1 VLANKRGEI
10 VREDVHSKQ
19 PAGGLR
25 IPIVWVLCIATTAL
39 FAGGGIGWWLG
50 RVTALPDQLAMAAV
64 LAKVAP
70 GALGGDDPSQPGA
83 DPSDWSSVA
92 LQLALRVNSLEAL
105 LEELEGRGAEP
116 KEFVRGAIA
125 QLSESELETILRT
138 AVRLNADDL
147 AEIEDVPGFANR
159 LSEIALDG
167 IVEAD
172 EPDAEQANVVYFT
185 RTPERTDPAAVGR
198 HSFESDEH
206 RIYAV
211 FPRGGYSRE
220 QVMVKWFRT
229 DKPQILLFGRYSI
242 TPNQEYSWVWLEKN
256 EGWDQGRYQVDV
268 FSGDEAMTPIARGQF
283 TVE

>member
-1 VLANKRGEI
+1 MRD
-10 VREDVHSKQ
+10 DVQSKQ
-19 PAGGLR
+19 PSGRLR
-25 IPIVWVLCIATTAL
+25 IPVVWVLCIATTAL

-50 RVTALPDQLAMAAV
+50 HSSALPDQLAMAAV

-83 DPSDWSSVA
+83 DSPDWSSLA
-92 LQLALRVNSLEAL
+92 LQLALRLNSLEAL

-116 KEFVRGAIA
+116 MEFMRGAIA
-125 QLSESELETILRT
+125 QLSDSDLEFVLRT

-147 AEIEDVPGFANR
+147 AEVGDVQGFAYR

-172 EPDAEQANVVYFT
+172 EPDAEQADFVYFT
-185 RTPERTDPAAVGR
+185 RAPERNDPAAVGR
-198 HSFESDEH
+198 HSFGRDEH

-211 FPRGGYSRE
+211 FPRGGYDLE

-229 DKPQILLFGRYSI
+229 DKPEILLFGRYAI
-242 TPNQEYSWVWLEKN
+242 AQNQEYSWVWLEKR
-256 EGWDQGRYQVDV
+256 EGWDQGHYQVDV